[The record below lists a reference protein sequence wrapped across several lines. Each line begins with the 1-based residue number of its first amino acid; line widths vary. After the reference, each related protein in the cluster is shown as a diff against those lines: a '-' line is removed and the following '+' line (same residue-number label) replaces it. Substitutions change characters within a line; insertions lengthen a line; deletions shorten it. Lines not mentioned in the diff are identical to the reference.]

1 MARTIKGYNEAAKS
15 GKEYAAKYCETWQ
28 KLLLQEGRELAR
40 DAADKRIDLSKY
52 NKKRK
57 ELNEET
63 KKLNDCIKSL
73 NKRFG

>member
-1 MARTIKGYNEAAKS
+1 MARTIKGYNEAAKN
-15 GKEYAAKYCETWQ
+15 GKEAAAKYCEVWQ
-28 KLLLQEGRELAR
+28 KLLITDGRELAK
-40 DAADKRIDLSKY
+40 DAAEKRIDISKY